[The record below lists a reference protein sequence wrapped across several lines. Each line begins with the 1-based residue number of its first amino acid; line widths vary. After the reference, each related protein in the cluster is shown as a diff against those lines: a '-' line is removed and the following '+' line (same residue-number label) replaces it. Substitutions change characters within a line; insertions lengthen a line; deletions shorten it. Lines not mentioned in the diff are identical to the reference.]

1 MRYSIRKLKQ
11 GEDIPTRKP
20 HHRRI
25 AKGGEW
31 AIIDIGLDKIVV
43 LADELPEVYEL
54 KSAALSQMRW
64 MNTL

>member
-1 MRYSIRKLKQ
+1 MRYQVRKLKQ

-31 AIIDIGLDKIVV
+31 AVIDAGLGEIVR
-43 LADELPEVYEL
+43 LDGGNLEIYDL
-54 KSAALSQMRW
+54 KSAAISQMNW
-64 MNTL
+64 LNTL